1 MKEHWAFRYGI
12 AVLLSGVTIAVAIA
26 LNRSGIKVSMTIPIV
41 LTVVASAWYGG
52 LGPGL
57 LASAAF
63 HITTIIYAEPPPDA
77 TIGRLVFGYFSIA
90 TVYVLIVAAVNRL
103 HKTQSRLASQ
113 RDLLDVTLRSI
124 GDGVIATDTDGKVS
138 FMNEAAEELTG
149 VRSTEA
155 VGKKASQVL
164 TLVDEETDEAVASPV
179 EDVLGR
185 TGSSSGTRRALA
197 VARSGRRVPVEAS
210 AAPIR
215 YRDRTEGAVV
225 VLSDLTEQR
234 AMERSRRK
242 TETMRTIVDAQEA
255 ERHRIARDLHDNL
268 GQRMSALRM
277 RIESMTT
284 ECAEMPK
291 IAKLIE
297 QVQDSAARIDRDLG
311 FLAWELKPTELG
323 TLGLVDALRSF
334 VRDWSLRHGI
344 EAEFHA
350 DVPGNEDRTPKLSSE
365 IETNLYRIA
374 QEALSNVQKHSGAG
388 TVNVMIQQ
396 RGDRLVLV
404 VEDDGKGFDDAAES
418 LESSES
424 PLVHGL
430 IGMKERAALLGG
442 ALEIDSTPGGGTTVI
457 AQLPVSSRRTGPL
470 PPVSGA
476 SAGREIETS
485 LSPNGTANEVQA
497 LT

>member
-63 HITTIIYAEPPPDA
+63 HITTIIYAERPPEA
-77 TIGRLVFGYFSIA
+77 TLGRLVFGYFSIA

-103 HKTQSRLASQ
+103 HKTQKSLASQ

-124 GDGVIATDTDGKVS
+124 GDGVIATDTNGRIS
-138 FMNEAAEELTG
+138 FMNEAAEGLTG
-149 VRSTEA
+149 VDSTEA
-155 VGKKASQVL
+155 IGKKASDVL
-164 TLVDEETDEAVASPV
+164 SLVDEESDAVMASPV
-179 EDVLGR
+179 GEILSNS
-185 TGSSSGTRRALA
+185 GSSSVSHRALA

-284 ECAEMPK
+284 ECAEMPR

-297 QVQDSAARIDRDLG
+297 QVQESAARIDRDIG
-311 FLAWELKPTELG
+311 FLAWELKPTELE

-344 EAEFHA
+344 ESDFHA
-350 DVPGNEDRTPKLSSE
+350 DVPANEDGRPKLSPE
-365 IETNLYRIA
+365 VETNLYRIA
-374 QEALSNVQKHSGAG
+374 QEALSNVQKHAGAG
-388 TVNVMIQQ
+388 QVNVMIQQ

-404 VEDDGKGFDDAAES
+404 VEDDGRGFEDAEAS
-418 LESSES
+418 LDSSES
-424 PLVHGL
+424 PVVHGL

-442 ALEIDSTPGGGTTVI
+442 VLEVDSTPDSGTTVI

-470 PPVSGA
+470 RPVSGA
-476 SAGREIETS
+476 SAEREIETS
-485 LSPNGTANEVQA
+485 FSPNGAENEVRA